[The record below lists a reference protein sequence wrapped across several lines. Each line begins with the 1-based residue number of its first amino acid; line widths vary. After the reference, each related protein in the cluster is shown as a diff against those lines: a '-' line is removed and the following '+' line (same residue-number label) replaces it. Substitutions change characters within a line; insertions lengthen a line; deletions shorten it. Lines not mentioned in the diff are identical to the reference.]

1 MFYLEASAADDA
13 PALPVDEGGEPD
25 GLLARAVGRP
35 DDGLDDV
42 LEGVHLV
49 VVEHRCVQVFDLH
62 WEGFKNLKSKKWT

>member
-1 MFYLEASAADDA
+1 MLYLEPPAADDA

-35 DDGLDDV
+35 HDGLDDV

-49 VVEHRCVQVFDLH
+49 VVDYGAVELER
-62 WEGFKNLKSKKWT
+62 N